1 MNVILAKS
9 AGFCWGVKRAVEQ
22 ARNLSANKAV
32 RTDGPLIHNTE
43 MLKKLEK
50 ENIIEAENF
59 SEVGDSIILIR
70 AHGIPPERYK
80 LLRSFNLQLEDA
92 TCPYVYKIQSTI
104 EKYAKEDYEIL
115 IYGDKGHAEVVGL
128 MGFAQIRGHVIKT
141 EEDII
146 RLNSFDKVC
155 LVSQSTQNYD
165 QFLKISD
172 LIKKRFNIVAV
183 EDTICSAT
191 KNRQRDL
198 LNLIKE
204 VDAMVVV
211 GGKQSA
217 NTVQLVKIAE
227 KLIPT
232 FHIQNQDEIDA
243 ELLKPYKTVGL
254 TAGASTPNFI
264 IEKVKEKL
272 EQI

>member
-1 MNVILAKS
+1 MKVILAKS

-22 ARNLSANKAV
+22 ARNLASNKTV

-50 ENIIEAENF
+50 ENIIEADDF
-59 SEVGDSIILIR
+59 SEIDDSIILIR

-80 LLRSFNLQLEDA
+80 LLKSFNLHLEDA

-104 EKYAKEDYEIL
+104 AKYAKDDYEIL
-115 IYGDKGHAEVVGL
+115 IYGDEGHAEVVGL
-128 MGFAQIRGHVIKT
+128 MGFAQNRGHIIKT
-141 EEDII
+141 EKDIKKLKI
-146 RLNSFDKVC
+146 FDKVC
-155 LVSQSTQNYD
+155 LVSQSTQNY
-165 QFLKISD
+165 QKFLEIAEI
-172 LIKKRFNIVAV
+172 IKKKFKIVAV

-191 KNRQRDL
+191 KNRQREL
-198 LNLIKE
+198 MNLTKVVE
-204 VDAMVVV
+204 AMVVV

-217 NTVQLVKIAE
+217 NTIQLVKLAE
-227 KLIPT
+227 KLLPT
-232 FHIQNQDEIDA
+232 FHIQNHDEIDVKA
-243 ELLKPYKTVGL
+243 LKPYKTVGL
-254 TAGASTPNFI
+254 TAGASTPDFI

>member
-22 ARNLSANKAV
+22 ARNLARNKAV

-50 ENIIEAENF
+50 ENIIESENF
-59 SEVGDSIILIR
+59 TEVGDSIILIR

-80 LLRSFNLQLEDA
+80 LLKSFNLQLEDA
-92 TCPYVYKIQSTI
+92 TCPYVYKIQLTI

-128 MGFAQIRGHVIKT
+128 MGFAQSRGHVIKT
-141 EEDII
+141 KEDII
-146 RLNSFDKVC
+146 KLNSFDKVC

-165 QFLKISD
+165 QFLKIAE
-172 LIKKRFNIVAV
+172 LTKNKFNIVAV

-191 KNRQRDL
+191 KDRQSDL
-198 LNLIKE
+198 LNLTKE
-204 VDAMVVV
+204 VEAMVVV

-217 NTVQLVKIAE
+217 NTIQLVKLAE

-232 FHIQNQDEIDA
+232 FHIQNQYEID
-243 ELLKPYKTVGL
+243 EEILKQYKTVGM
-254 TAGASTPNFI
+254 TAGASTPDFI
-264 IEKVKEKL
+264 IEKVKERL